1 MASKLNEGSEF
12 TIPLKNLVALVA
24 FTGISVWGYF
34 GITERLSFIE
44 HELAMIMVEVEENDT
59 WIDEF
64 EPPKE
69 VQTTILEVST
79 LKTEVA
85 LLNYRVVELEK
96 QILDLKMH

>member
-1 MASKLNEGSEF
+1 MAAKLNEGSEF

-64 EPPKE
+64 EPPKA
-69 VQTTILEVST
+69 VQTTILEVAD
-79 LKTEVA
+79 LKTQMAV
-85 LLNYRVVELEK
+85 LQHRVEELEK
-96 QILDLKMH
+96 QILDLKIH